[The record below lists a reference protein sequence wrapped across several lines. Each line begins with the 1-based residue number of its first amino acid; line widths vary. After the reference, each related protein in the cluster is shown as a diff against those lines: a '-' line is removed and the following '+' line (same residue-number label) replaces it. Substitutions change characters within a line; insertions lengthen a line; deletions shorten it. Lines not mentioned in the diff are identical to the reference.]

1 MNKLSD
7 IKQRLD
13 KTPYLTC
20 IVSLKKRPSNEA
32 YLNDKANRLGIS
44 VAEYK
49 KFYICREVITQLKQ
63 GKKIMDLCKDVNAFK
78 KLLLEKSLEDI
89 IILNS

>member
-1 MNKLSD
+1 MNKLSN
-7 IKQRLD
+7 IRQRLEN
-13 KTPYLTC
+13 TPYLTC
-20 IVSLKKRPSNEA
+20 VVSLKKRPSNEA

-63 GKKIMDLCKDVNAFK
+63 GKNIMDLCKDVNAFK
-78 KLLLEKSLEDI
+78 ELLSEKSLEDI